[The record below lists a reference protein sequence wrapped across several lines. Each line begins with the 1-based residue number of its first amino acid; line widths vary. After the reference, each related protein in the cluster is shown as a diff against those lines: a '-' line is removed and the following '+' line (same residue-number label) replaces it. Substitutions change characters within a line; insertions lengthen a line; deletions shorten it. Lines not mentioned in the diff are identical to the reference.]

1 MKQLFER
8 TSSCWVRY
16 DKYVIR
22 KDAKGAKYITAAPDA
37 RPDIFDPLADAQTM
51 VLEAL
56 NVGRLFFGKKA
67 TEREQEAGILRFVHR
82 YGLLGFITALP
93 TTPKFMD
100 YEKVYLPKNHFIRE
114 EALGTHAY
122 LDYFFPF
129 KKLNIYKRGKAFQ
142 WEVDGDTDSKALAL
156 AFLNEPDAM
165 SMSFQK
171 EYAEPLEWIAKALK
185 DLTFPFITSKY
196 FYEDADAFDADEKRL
211 MAQGVAAFGGIAP
224 TYRIALL
231 DKPTIVWEFHS
242 LLIGLQMMFSFM
254 MAEDKTPLRM
264 CDSCDTIFV
273 ASRKPALLLRQV
285 PPQRRIIPY
294 KARKRFRTLL
304 GAKPLSYSTLSL
316 PLIGWSKFWWQD
328 KYSSSTSRQEVATRL
343 GFPFLSTSSWE
354 IKKKSFIFK

>member
-22 KDAKGAKYITAAPDA
+22 KDAKGVKYITAAPDA
-37 RPDIFDPLADAQTM
+37 RPTIIDPLEDAQTM
-51 VLEAL
+51 VLDAL
-56 NVGRLFFGKKA
+56 NAGRLFFGKKA

-114 EALGTHAY
+114 EALETEQF
-122 LDYFFPF
+122 LDYFYPF
-129 KKLNIYKRGKAFQ
+129 KKPLLRKRGMEYT
-142 WEVDGDTDSKALAL
+142 WEVEGNTDAIALEL
-156 AFLNEPDAM
+156 TFSSEPTAKR
-165 SMSFQK
+165 MSFQK

-196 FYEDADAFDADEKRL
+196 FYEDADAFDADEKKL

-231 DKPTIVWEFHS
+231 DKPTIVWDFHS

-254 MAEDKTPLRM
+254 LAEEKTPLRM
-264 CDSCDTIFV
+264 CAHCDTIFV
-273 ASRKPALLLRQV
+273 ANRANQRFCCDACRRK
-285 PPQRRIIPY
+285 
-294 KARKRFRTLL
+294 
-304 GAKPLSYSTLSL
+304 G
-316 PLIGWSKFWWQD
+316 
-328 KYSSSTSRQEVATRL
+328 E
-343 GFPFLSTSSWE
+343 
-354 IKKKSFIFK
+354 

>member
-8 TSSCWVRY
+8 VSSCWVRY

-22 KDAKGAKYITAAPDA
+22 TDAKGTKYVTAAEGA
-37 RPDIFDPLADAQTM
+37 RPDIFDPLEDAQTM

-56 NVGRLFFGKKA
+56 NVGRLFFGDKA
-67 TEREQEAGILRFVHR
+67 PESVREAALLQFVHH

-93 TTPKFMD
+93 TTPKFIL

-114 EALGTHAY
+114 EALATEQF

-129 KKLNIYKRGKAFQ
+129 KKLNLRKRGVEYT
-142 WEVDGDTDSKALAL
+142 WEVEGDTDAMALAMTF
-156 AFLNEPDAM
+156 ASDPDAM

-171 EYAEPLEWIAKALK
+171 EYAEPLDLIITALK
-185 DLTFPFITSKY
+185 DMTFPFITSKY
-196 FYEDADAFDADEKRL
+196 FYEHGDAFDADEKKL

-231 DKPTIVWEFHS
+231 DKPTIVWDFHS

-254 MAEDKTPLRM
+254 LAEDKTPLRM

-273 ASRKPALLLRQV
+273 ANRKT
-285 PPQRRIIPY
+285 QRFCCDKCR
-294 KARKRFRTLL
+294 RK
-304 GAKPLSYSTLSL
+304 G
-316 PLIGWSKFWWQD
+316 
-328 KYSSSTSRQEVATRL
+328 E
-343 GFPFLSTSSWE
+343 
-354 IKKKSFIFK
+354 

>member
-1 MKQLFER
+1 MDSGVARRCAMKQLFER
-8 TSSCWVRY
+8 VSSCWVRY

-22 KDAKGAKYITAAPDA
+22 TDAKGTKYVTAAEGA
-37 RPDIFDPLADAQTM
+37 RPDIFDPLEDAQTM

-56 NVGRLFFGKKA
+56 NVGRLFFGDKA
-67 TEREQEAGILRFVHR
+67 PESVREAALLQFVHH

-93 TTPKFMD
+93 TTPKFML

-114 EALGTHAY
+114 EALATEQF

-129 KKLNIYKRGKAFQ
+129 KKLNLRKRGVEYT
-142 WEVDGDTDSKALAL
+142 WEVEGDTDAMALAMTF
-156 AFLNEPDAM
+156 ASDPDAM

-171 EYAEPLEWIAKALK
+171 EYAEPLDWIITALK
-185 DLTFPFITSKY
+185 DMTFPFITSKY
-196 FYEDADAFDADEKRL
+196 FYEHGDAFDADEKKL

-231 DKPTIVWEFHS
+231 DKPTIVWDFHS

-273 ASRKPALLLRQV
+273 ANRKT
-285 PPQRRIIPY
+285 QRFCCDKCR
-294 KARKRFRTLL
+294 RK
-304 GAKPLSYSTLSL
+304 G
-316 PLIGWSKFWWQD
+316 
-328 KYSSSTSRQEVATRL
+328 E
-343 GFPFLSTSSWE
+343 
-354 IKKKSFIFK
+354 

>member
-8 TSSCWVRY
+8 VSSYWVRY
-16 DKYVIR
+16 DKYEIR
-22 KDAKGAKYITAAPDA
+22 TDAKGAKYVTAAANA
-37 RPDIFDPLADAQTM
+37 RPDIFDPLEDAQTM

-56 NVGRLFFGKKA
+56 NMGRLFFGDKA
-67 TEREQEAGILRFVHR
+67 PERVLEAALLQFVHH

-93 TTPKFMD
+93 TTPKFML

-114 EALGTHAY
+114 ESLETEQF

-129 KKLNIYKRGKAFQ
+129 KKLNLRKRGVESI
-142 WEVDGDTDSKALAL
+142 WEVEGDTDAVALAMTF
-156 AFLNEPDAM
+156 ASDPDAM

-171 EYAEPLEWIAKALK
+171 EYAEPLDWIAKALK
-185 DLTFPFITSKY
+185 DMTFPFITSKY
-196 FYEDADAFDADEKRL
+196 FYEHGDAFDVDEKKL

-231 DKPTIVWEFHS
+231 DKPTIVWDFHS

-273 ASRKPALLLRQV
+273 ASRKT
-285 PPQRRIIPY
+285 QRYCCDKCR
-294 KARKRFRTLL
+294 RK
-304 GAKPLSYSTLSL
+304 G
-316 PLIGWSKFWWQD
+316 
-328 KYSSSTSRQEVATRL
+328 E
-343 GFPFLSTSSWE
+343 
-354 IKKKSFIFK
+354 

>member
-22 KDAKGAKYITAAPDA
+22 KDANGVKYITAAPDA
-37 RPDIFDPLADAQTM
+37 RPTIIDPLEDAQTM
-51 VLEAL
+51 VLDAL
-56 NVGRLFFGKKA
+56 NAGRLFFGKKA

-114 EALGTHAY
+114 EALETEQF
-122 LDYFFPF
+122 LDYFYPF
-129 KKLNIYKRGKAFQ
+129 KKPLLRKRGVKYT
-142 WEVDGDTDSKALAL
+142 WEVEGDTDAVALEL
-156 AFLNEPDAM
+156 TFSGEPTAKR
-165 SMSFQK
+165 MSFQK
-171 EYAEPLEWIAKALK
+171 EYAEPLDWIAKALR
-185 DLTFPFITSKY
+185 DMTFPFITSKY
-196 FYEDADAFDADEKRL
+196 YYEHSDTFDADEKKL

-231 DKPTIVWEFHS
+231 DKPTIVWDFHS

-264 CDSCDTIFV
+264 CEHCDSIFV
-273 ASRKPALLLRQV
+273 ATRKT
-285 PPQRRIIPY
+285 QRFCCDKCR
-294 KARKRFRTLL
+294 RK
-304 GAKPLSYSTLSL
+304 G
-316 PLIGWSKFWWQD
+316 
-328 KYSSSTSRQEVATRL
+328 E
-343 GFPFLSTSSWE
+343 
-354 IKKKSFIFK
+354 

>member
-22 KDAKGAKYITAAPDA
+22 KDAKGVKYITAAPDA
-37 RPDIFDPLADAQTM
+37 RPTIIDPLEDAQTM
-51 VLEAL
+51 VLDAL
-56 NVGRLFFGKKA
+56 NAGRLFFGKKA
-67 TEREQEAGILRFVHR
+67 SEREQEAGILRFVHR

-114 EALGTHAY
+114 EALETEQF
-122 LDYFFPF
+122 LDYFYPF
-129 KKLNIYKRGKAFQ
+129 KKPLLRKRGMAYT
-142 WEVDGDTDSKALAL
+142 WEVEGNTDAIALEL
-156 AFLNEPDAM
+156 TFSSEPTAKR
-165 SMSFQK
+165 MSFQK
-171 EYAEPLEWIAKALK
+171 EYAEPLDWFAKALK

-196 FYEDADAFDADEKRL
+196 FYEEADTFDADEKKL

-231 DKPTIVWEFHS
+231 DKPTIVWVFHS

-264 CDSCDTIFV
+264 CAHCDTIFV
-273 ASRKPALLLRQV
+273 AKRSN
-285 PPQRRIIPY
+285 QRFCCNKCRN
-294 KARKRFRTLL
+294 
-304 GAKPLSYSTLSL
+304 G
-316 PLIGWSKFWWQD
+316 
-328 KYSSSTSRQEVATRL
+328 
-343 GFPFLSTSSWE
+343 
-354 IKKKSFIFK
+354 

>member
-8 TSSCWVRY
+8 VSSYWVRY
-16 DKYVIR
+16 DKYEIR
-22 KDAKGAKYITAAPDA
+22 TDAKGAKYVTAAANA
-37 RPDIFDPLADAQTM
+37 RPDIFDPLEDAQTM

-56 NVGRLFFGKKA
+56 NMGRLFFGDKA
-67 TEREQEAGILRFVHR
+67 PESVREAALLQFVHH

-93 TTPKFMD
+93 TTPKFML

-114 EALGTHAY
+114 ESLETEQF

-129 KKLNIYKRGKAFQ
+129 KKLNLRKRGVESI
-142 WEVDGDTDSKALAL
+142 WEVEGDTDAVALAMTF
-156 AFLNEPDAM
+156 ASDPDAM

-171 EYAEPLEWIAKALK
+171 EYAEPVDWIAKALK
-185 DLTFPFITSKY
+185 DMTFPFITSKY
-196 FYEDADAFDADEKRL
+196 FYEHGDAFDADEKKL

-231 DKPTIVWEFHS
+231 DKPTIVWDFHS

-273 ASRKPALLLRQV
+273 ASRKT
-285 PPQRRIIPY
+285 QRYCCDKCR
-294 KARKRFRTLL
+294 RK
-304 GAKPLSYSTLSL
+304 G
-316 PLIGWSKFWWQD
+316 
-328 KYSSSTSRQEVATRL
+328 E
-343 GFPFLSTSSWE
+343 
-354 IKKKSFIFK
+354 

>member
-1 MKQLFER
+1 MGSGAERRCVMKQLFER

-22 KDAKGAKYITAAPDA
+22 KDAKGVKYITAAPDA
-37 RPDIFDPLADAQTM
+37 RPTIIDPLEDAQTM
-51 VLEAL
+51 VLDAL
-56 NVGRLFFGKKA
+56 NAGRLFFGKKA

-114 EALGTHAY
+114 EALETEQF
-122 LDYFFPF
+122 LDYFYPF
-129 KKLNIYKRGKAFQ
+129 KKPLLRKRGMEYT
-142 WEVDGDTDSKALAL
+142 WEVEGNTDAIALEL
-156 AFLNEPDAM
+156 TFSSEPTAKR
-165 SMSFQK
+165 MSFQK
-171 EYAEPLEWIAKALK
+171 EYAEPLEWIVKALK

-196 FYEDADAFDADEKRL
+196 FYEEADAFDADEKKL

-231 DKPTIVWEFHS
+231 DKPTIVWDFHS

-264 CDSCDTIFV
+264 CDHCDTIFV
-273 ASRKPALLLRQV
+273 AKRSNQRFCCDACRRK
-285 PPQRRIIPY
+285 
-294 KARKRFRTLL
+294 
-304 GAKPLSYSTLSL
+304 G
-316 PLIGWSKFWWQD
+316 
-328 KYSSSTSRQEVATRL
+328 E
-343 GFPFLSTSSWE
+343 
-354 IKKKSFIFK
+354 

>member
-8 TSSCWVRY
+8 VSSYWVRY
-16 DKYVIR
+16 DKYEIR
-22 KDAKGAKYITAAPDA
+22 TDAKGAKYVTAAANA
-37 RPDIFDPLADAQTM
+37 RPDIFDPLEDAQTM

-56 NVGRLFFGKKA
+56 NMGRLFFGDKA
-67 TEREQEAGILRFVHR
+67 PESVREAALLQFVHH

-93 TTPKFMD
+93 TTPKFML

-114 EALGTHAY
+114 ESLETEQF

-129 KKLNIYKRGKAFQ
+129 KKLNLRKRGVESI
-142 WEVDGDTDSKALAL
+142 WEVEGDTDAVALAMTF
-156 AFLNEPDAM
+156 ASDPDAM

-171 EYAEPLEWIAKALK
+171 EYAEPLDWIAKALR
-185 DLTFPFITSKY
+185 DMTFPFITSKY
-196 FYEDADAFDADEKRL
+196 FYEHGDAFDADEKKL

-231 DKPTIVWEFHS
+231 DKPTIVWDFHS

-273 ASRKPALLLRQV
+273 ANRKT
-285 PPQRRIIPY
+285 QRFCCDKCR
-294 KARKRFRTLL
+294 RK
-304 GAKPLSYSTLSL
+304 G
-316 PLIGWSKFWWQD
+316 
-328 KYSSSTSRQEVATRL
+328 E
-343 GFPFLSTSSWE
+343 
-354 IKKKSFIFK
+354 

>member
-22 KDAKGAKYITAAPDA
+22 KDAKGVKYITAAPDA
-37 RPDIFDPLADAQTM
+37 RPTIIDPLEDAQTM
-51 VLEAL
+51 VLDAL
-56 NVGRLFFGKKA
+56 NAGRLFFGKKA

-114 EALGTHAY
+114 EALETEQF
-122 LDYFFPF
+122 LDYFYPF
-129 KKLNIYKRGKAFQ
+129 KKPLLRKRGVEYT
-142 WEVDGDTDSKALAL
+142 WEVEGNTDAIALEL
-156 AFLNEPDAM
+156 TFSSEPTAKR
-165 SMSFQK
+165 MSFQK
-171 EYAEPLEWIAKALK
+171 EYAEPLDWIAKALK

-196 FYEDADAFDADEKRL
+196 FYEEADAFDADEKKL
-211 MAQGVAAFGGIAP
+211 MAQVVAAFGGIAP

-231 DKPTIVWEFHS
+231 DKPTIVWDFHS

-264 CDSCDTIFV
+264 CPHCDTIFV
-273 ASRKPALLLRQV
+273 ASRTN
-285 PPQRRIIPY
+285 QRFCSNPCRRRGEY
-294 KARKRFRTLL
+294 
-304 GAKPLSYSTLSL
+304 Y
-316 PLIGWSKFWWQD
+316 Q
-328 KYSSSTSRQEVATRL
+328 
-343 GFPFLSTSSWE
+343 
-354 IKKKSFIFK
+354 

>member
-22 KDAKGAKYITAAPDA
+22 KDANGVKYITAAPDA
-37 RPDIFDPLADAQTM
+37 RPTIIDPLEDAQTM
-51 VLEAL
+51 VLDAL
-56 NVGRLFFGKKA
+56 NAGRLFFGKKA
-67 TEREQEAGILRFVHR
+67 SEREQEAGILRFVHR

-114 EALGTHAY
+114 EALETEQF
-122 LDYFFPF
+122 LDYFYPF
-129 KKLNIYKRGKAFQ
+129 KKPLLRKRGMEYT
-142 WEVDGDTDSKALAL
+142 WEVEGNTDAIALEL
-156 AFLNEPDAM
+156 TFSSEPTAKR
-165 SMSFQK
+165 MSFQK
-171 EYAEPLEWIAKALK
+171 EYAEPLDWIIKALK

-196 FYEDADAFDADEKRL
+196 FYEDADAFDADEKKL

-231 DKPTIVWEFHS
+231 DKPTIVLDFHS

-273 ASRKPALLLRQV
+273 AKRKT
-285 PPQRRIIPY
+285 QR
-294 KARKRFRTLL
+294 FCC
-304 GAKPLSYSTLSL
+304 
-316 PLIGWSKFWWQD
+316 D
-328 KYSSSTSRQEVATRL
+328 KCRCKGE
-343 GFPFLSTSSWE
+343 
-354 IKKKSFIFK
+354 

>member
-8 TSSCWVRY
+8 VSSYWVRY
-16 DKYVIR
+16 DKYEIR
-22 KDAKGAKYITAAPDA
+22 TNAKGVKYVTAAPGA

-56 NVGRLFFGKKA
+56 NVGRLFFGDKA
-67 TEREQEAGILRFVHR
+67 PESVREAALLQFVHH

-93 TTPKFMD
+93 TTPKFML

-114 EALGTHAY
+114 EALGTEQF

-129 KKLNIYKRGKAFQ
+129 KKLNLRKRGMESI
-142 WEVDGDTDSKALAL
+142 WEVEGDTDAVALAMTF
-156 AFLNEPDAM
+156 ASDPDAM

-171 EYAEPLEWIAKALK
+171 EYAEPLDWIITALK
-185 DLTFPFITSKY
+185 DMTFPFITSKY
-196 FYEDADAFDADEKRL
+196 FYEHGDAFDADEKKL

-231 DKPTIVWEFHS
+231 DKPTIVWDFHS

-254 MAEDKTPLRM
+254 LAEDKTPLRM

-273 ASRKPALLLRQV
+273 ANRKT
-285 PPQRRIIPY
+285 QRFCCDKCR
-294 KARKRFRTLL
+294 RK
-304 GAKPLSYSTLSL
+304 G
-316 PLIGWSKFWWQD
+316 
-328 KYSSSTSRQEVATRL
+328 E
-343 GFPFLSTSSWE
+343 
-354 IKKKSFIFK
+354 